1 MTCENVDIKSTRQ
14 TNAQLAELLSGF
26 KEVLTQCGV
35 SDSTAIEFTLV
46 ERGLDKEGFTVLP
59 QGCKYKC
66 WYNQGTY
73 STQCG
78 VVCSI

>member
-1 MTCENVDIKSTRQ
+1 MTCEKLDIKSIRQ
-14 TNAQLAELLSGF
+14 TNSQLTELLSGF

-46 ERGLDKEGFTVLP
+46 DRGLDKEGSTVLP

-66 WYNQGTY
+66 WYSQGSN